1 MFFLYFCHKNRRMT
15 FSVITINYNNADG
28 LRRTIE
34 SVVRQTSVDYEYIVI
49 DGGSMDGSLDVIKEY
64 DSSISYWISERDNG
78 IYHAMNKGVAQ
89 AHGDYCIFMNSGDCF
104 YDNEVLVGFF
114 QECDGHDIVI
124 GKVIS
129 KSKKRVLFTPP
140 SRELSFYYLYSGT
153 MPHQGSFIKTDLL
166 RKYPYDESLHI
177 VSDWKFFVQ
186 TIVFHNCSVEYVD
199 KLVAVFDEEGVST
212 SNPDKMWKEKEQVL
226 RSLFPSRVLA
236 DYQKM
241 KSSECLTQM
250 LTPQLRRH
258 YRIDKFIYRMAKLLL
273 KLVN

>member
-1 MFFLYFCHKNRRMT
+1 MKY
-15 FSVITINYNNADG
+15 SVITINYNNSKG
-28 LRRTIE
+28 LRATIE
-34 SVVRQTSVDYEYIVI
+34 SVIQQSCDDFEYIVI
-49 DGGSMDGSLDVIKEY
+49 DGGSDDGSIEVIKEY
-64 DSSISYWISERDNG
+64 KDIISYWVSEKDRG
-78 IYHAMNKGVAQ
+78 IYHAMNKGVFQ
-89 AHGDYCIFMNSGDCF
+89 AHGEYCIFMNSGDCF
-104 YDNEVLVGFF
+104 YDERVLTGFF
-114 QECDGHDIVI
+114 QECGGYDIVI
-124 GKVIS
+124 GNVVS
-129 KSKKRVLFTPP
+129 KNMKRVLFAPP
-140 SRELSFYYLYSGT
+140 SCDLSFYYLYSGT

-186 TIVFHNCSVEYVD
+186 TIVFHNCSVKYVD